1 MRNRHLYFT
10 FAIVIMTLIL
20 QMPRIA
26 QAQAPTISS
35 GLNWLISTQSTDGSW
50 DSTMAATDSVQATS
64 AALESLVVL
73 NSTNSLNYV
82 NASNWLAAQQ
92 LDTTRYLSE
101 RLRILSAPGTDKD
114 VIISYLNVL
123 NRGWGGYD
131 EYAAN
136 NLDTA
141 FALQALKTTNY
152 SDYSVLFGAVN
163 FLTTNQN
170 SDGGWGLESGDS
182 SNVFVTATVLNALS
196 LYNSVTFNVQ
206 SSIDKSVISALET
219 KFGWWFRLKSFTVY
233 DSGSTRRIEVR
244 AEQPISQQ
252 LYPMAPDISPQIS
265 YRTAV
270 GMKILIP
277 RPLPCVRSRARGL
290 ILLFHQVIF
299 PFQSPCRR
307 KMSPSRLPLQ

>member
-206 SSIDKSVISALET
+206 SSLTSPLLLLSKQNSDGG
-219 KFGWWFRLKSFTVY
+219 FGSSPSRLRFRQH
-233 DSGSTRRIEVR
+233 RRIEVR
-244 AEQPISQQ
+244 AGSQYHNSCIQWRRISHHKSVIDGGWNEDP
-252 LYPMAPDISPQIS
+252 YS
-265 YRTAV
+265 TA
-270 GMKILIP
+270 L
-277 RPLPCVRSRARGL
+277 RVRSRARGL
-290 ILLFHQVIF
+290 ILLFHQVYS
-299 PFQSPCRR
+299 FQSRAG
-307 KMSPSRLPLQ
+307 K